1 MQMTVKKMLVS
12 LFCALALNAQALEIK
27 GVKVEESAQ
36 VGDSALVLN
45 GAGMR
50 VKLMFKVY
58 VAGLYLTQKLSEAS
72 AVINDSGNKRISMH
86 FLRNVEAD
94 ALLGGM
100 NDGFTDNNTKADMAA
115 IEPQM
120 KAFRQMMASA
130 KEVKQGDEIVLDL
143 TSAGTKV
150 SLNGKLLGHIDGEAF
165 NRALLR
171 VWLGSKPVD
180 APLKNSLLGN

>member
-1 MQMTVKKMLVS
+1 MKIALKIILLSLLCMLT
-12 LFCALALNAQALEIK
+12 LKTYALEIK
-27 GVKVEESAQ
+27 GVKLAESAQ

-58 VAGLYLTQKLSEAS
+58 VAGLYLTQKLNDAN
-72 AVINDSGNKRISMH
+72 AVINDAGNKRISMH

-100 NDGFTDNNTKADMAA
+100 NDGFTDNNTKAEMAA

-120 KAFRQMMASA
+120 QTFRQMMSSA
-130 KEVKQGDEIVLDL
+130 KEVKEGDEIVLDL

-150 SLNGKLLGHIDGEAF
+150 SLNGKPLGYIDGEAF
-165 NRALLR
+165 NRALLK

-180 APLKNSLLGN
+180 APLKKRLLGL

>member
-1 MQMTVKKMLVS
+1 MKLSIKIILVS
-12 LFCALALNAQALEIK
+12 IICLFTLNANALEIK
-27 GVKVEESAQ
+27 GVKVEETAQ
-36 VGDSALVLN
+36 VGDSTLVLN

-50 VKLMFKVY
+50 VKLVFKVY
-58 VAGLYLTQKLSEAS
+58 VAGLYLTQKLNDAN
-72 AVINDSGNKRISMH
+72 AVINDAGNKRISMH
-86 FLRNVEAD
+86 FLRNVDSD

-120 KAFRQMMASA
+120 KAFRQMMTSA
-130 KEVKQGDEIVLDL
+130 KEVKVGDEIVLDL

-150 SLNGKLLGHIDGEAF
+150 SLNDKLLGNIEGGAF

-171 VWLGSKPVD
+171 VWLGNKPVD
-180 APLKNSLLGN
+180 APLKKALLGN